1 MFLMS
6 ALLMIGDEAP
16 AQEAHGDLLFR
27 FRQIIDLDS
36 LNKCLIFGAS
46 LDYDPVLVLG
56 LSYVRWRLQLQLVL
70 IHERQAAC
78 LSTAIIPMAPIRG
91 GLLRVL
97 ILQGVSPSPTS
108 VTLQKARLKRSLHVA
123 P

>member
-56 LSYVRWRLQLQLVL
+56 LSYVRR
-70 IHERQAAC
+70 C
-78 LSTAIIPMAPIRG
+78 L
-91 GLLRVL
+91 
-97 ILQGVSPSPTS
+97 
-108 VTLQKARLKRSLHVA
+108 
-123 P
+123 